1 MQVVTV
7 LGSAP
12 TSVPQS
18 PLTRAYPE
26 HKQTYSTAGWRKRR
40 NGGLESQSAR
50 SKQRMEVDDEQSGQS
65 VYIPRPGETSHLN
78 TIGLFGA
85 IVDPRDDLAGPDE
98 QANVDCVP
106 EAGCKR
112 ARDVDVSFRD
122 RKATYMLMQYRNNDS
137 V

>member
-1 MQVVTV
+1 
-7 LGSAP
+7 
-12 TSVPQS
+12 
-18 PLTRAYPE
+18 
-26 HKQTYSTAGWRKRR
+26 
-40 NGGLESQSAR
+40 
-50 SKQRMEVDDEQSGQS
+50 MEVDDEESEQS

-85 IVDPRDDLAGPDE
+85 IFDPRDGIVEPDE
-98 QANVDCVP
+98 QANVDRVP

-122 RKATYMLMQYRNNDS
+122 RKAICMLMQYRNNDS